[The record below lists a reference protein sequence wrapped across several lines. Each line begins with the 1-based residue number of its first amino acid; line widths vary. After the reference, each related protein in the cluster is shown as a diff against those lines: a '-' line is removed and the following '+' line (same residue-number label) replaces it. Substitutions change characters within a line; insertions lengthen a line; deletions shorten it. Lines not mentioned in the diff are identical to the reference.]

1 MFWHHVHS
9 FERGAFLCPLTLF
22 NVNNLTVSIFI
33 RTFVVGKEEAQERS
47 DGIGFGGN
55 YYKMLKYF
63 SFSIFLYI
71 FAMYLKKINNGQN

>member
-1 MFWHHVHS
+1 MFWHHVHL

-22 NVNNLTVSIFI
+22 NVNNLTVSFFI

-55 YYKMLKYF
+55 Y
-63 SFSIFLYI
+63 
-71 FAMYLKKINNGQN
+71 